1 VAEFMFVFVVVL
13 VLRIAVIMM
22 MVVQL
27 WCLGVEGKLAGSLV
41 AHTAFLGFM
50 CVHALLCDS

>member
-1 VAEFMFVFVVVL
+1 MFVFVVVCMWL